1 MTQRLVG
8 VPANMVQ
15 VLQGIIILVIV
26 ATKMILANPYLMQRV
41 ETKWNSVFGKSD
53 STKEVQV

>member
-8 VPANMVQ
+8 VPANMIN

-26 ATKMILANPYLMQRV
+26 ATKMILADPYLAERVWRAWQKRGKKRV
-41 ETKWNSVFGKSD
+41 EM
-53 STKEVQV
+53 EA

>member
-8 VPANMVQ
+8 VPANMIN

-26 ATKMILANPYLMQRV
+26 ATKMILADPYLAERV
-41 ETKWNSVFGKSD
+41 WRTWNKRFK
-53 STKEVQV
+53 KPLEVEA